1 MDDNLEDLIER
12 LRHIQSWDEMETVD
26 RFRALKDAG
35 LLKKSGLEEFSFDAA
50 VEFAAEEGQD
60 VEYVFLTDTDDLDCP
75 YYRYEELRVM
85 EGVELLDNLSV
96 SFPILADHNEDFS
109 FVGRLIS
116 TADERKALSTLA
128 QDSRRKTNLATPDE
142 YLTRKSRGRMM

>member
-1 MDDNLEDLIER
+1 MEDNLEDLIER
-12 LRHIQSWDEMETVD
+12 LRHIQNWDDMETAD

-75 YYRYEELRVM
+75 YYRYEELQVM

-109 FVGRLIS
+109 FVSRLIS

-128 QDSRRKTNLATPDE
+128 QYSRPTTDLATPE
-142 YLTRKSRGRMM
+142 EAMARRSRGRAM